1 MSKDVEVKRAF
12 EGLYIPREI
21 WLSQDLTL
29 MEKLVL
35 VEIKSLDTH
44 KECFAKNEHFAKFF
58 GVGITR
64 IGIIIS
70 SLVKKG
76 YINRQMTYAEGT
88 KHIIKRTITICVRP
102 IPTKV
107 VHTPTKVVHTSPTKV
122 VDPTQQKLRDNTT
135 VNNTKVNNTIIKSVP
150 KENKNSHSLSNDIL
164 IVEDI
169 KQKVVKENKPAD
181 LLEVEDYFKEKGYDL
196 SEAETFF
203 EYYENIGWKVGRNP
217 MKKWKYAANK
227 WIKNAR
233 PKYEDKVKA
242 NSMHSHYSKVIKEL
256 NEVPDIIPVQE
267 VKLLGE
273 LTREQKIAE
282 ITRNL

>member
-1 MSKDVEVKRAF
+1 MSKDIEVKRAF
-12 EGLYIPREI
+12 EGLWIPRDI
-21 WLSQDLTL
+21 WLSHELTL

-35 VEIKSLDTH
+35 VEIKSLDNH

-76 YINRQMTYAEGT
+76 YIDRQMTYAEGT

-102 IPTKV
+102 STTKV
-107 VHTPTKVVHTSPTKV
+107 EHTPTKVEHTTIKVTDTYPTKV
-122 VDPTQQKLRDNTT
+122 VEPTQLKLRDNNT
-135 VNNTKVNNTIIKSVP
+135 VNNTKINNTIIKSVP
-150 KENKNSHSLSNDIL
+150 KENKNSHSLSNELIL
-164 IVEDI
+164 VEDI
-169 KQKVVKENKPAD
+169 KPKKIIKENKPSD
-181 LLEVEDYFKEKGYDL
+181 LLEVEIYFKEKAYDMN
-196 SEAETFF
+196 EAESFF

-233 PKYEDKVKA
+233 PKYGNKSEPVSLAKKYFPEMFGLEGQELKALDLNKVFGAK
-242 NSMHSHYSKVIKEL
+242 
-256 NEVPDIIPVQE
+256 D
-267 VKLLGE
+267 
-273 LTREQKIAE
+273 
-282 ITRNL
+282 